1 MRREGSAAELDE
13 DDEIDIDSVKYALQA
28 EQNEVQKRTFTNWV
42 NAQLSKHKSPSVVQD
57 LYQDLR
63 DGLQLLDLL
72 EVLSGQQLER
82 ERKNTHLIHWR
93 ANVQSALKFLMANSI
108 KLVNINVPDIVEGKS
123 NIILGLV
130 WSIISHFQVEKL
142 AMGLELDSAEG
153 VPSAPVTASPTGTPP
168 VKRGRFHSKW
178 KWSAKKALLQW
189 VQEKTRDQPVTI
201 QDLSGSWRDGLAF
214 AAVINALCPGLL
226 SIAKLRHQSDSEKLE
241 TVFRTAENQLG
252 IPRLLDAQ
260 DFALQKPDE
269 KSIITYLS
277 QFLEYS
283 KALPVDELDTKEPLS
298 AQDTENSTL
307 QTDVRRDFEESR
319 KQVEACIQGAVQFLQ
334 DEGTPQELIAKH
346 QETIRAFDSG
356 TLCRFLAATDVLQAT
371 ASPQKRQAV
380 SELREELR
388 RKWAMVQP
396 AVAAHLQRL
405 DSAVGH
411 MATGRAHRQSETGTE
426 AEPGNPSVCRRS
438 DPAQQT
444 PAGEG
449 AGSMEGEPRLVTG
462 QQAESASAY
471 RVSVTGCE
479 RSPGRLEEAT
489 GAGTPMTGEVRR
501 EGELLQARPREELGQ
516 LAGMEWCGDPARTVT
531 GAGKEDQKPAELR
544 ATKCSGGSEAV
555 LPPGMAWGDLA
566 EGVPGAGLESRH
578 PTRVVEGSPAA
589 SKAPVVEGD
598 CSAPPCYLSCS
609 LNEDGQNMLQEASEL
624 EGGKEAD
631 NLRQRLGV
639 LRRWELDTAGVA
651 PCSVQPAGIQG
662 GVVTVDAGQTGAL
675 VGPGTVGPVEKGPP
689 ANLESLAGP
698 LSVNKG
704 GYQSWSESPEPW
716 GAGDSGTGGGNWPLG
731 LGKEEGSVPPTAGGF
746 RVQGQGLPGGN
757 PGPCPT
763 QAAGSGLPSSGSL
776 AWGYH
781 SHEQSTQRAKGPQ
794 PTTVPEDKHE
804 QDCGTVTWSARVEGV
819 SPRAEA
825 QSGCSPPGK
834 GPVVWD
840 RKVRVPSGELPA
852 APRDITAPRDDGV
865 RAKGLGAVPCG
876 VSSQLSAGGLP
887 EVGSS
892 ELDFDVGQPPQENGR
907 ESLPG
912 ERQPVLNYSHPL
924 GGPSDCRR
932 AAYAPAGEG
941 CGRSPEMM
949 EEESFGIPVLSLT
962 DRRGI
967 ELQGLEEQE
976 GEGRS
981 SRDVVTRYE
990 TAEDLEQMLKRLGTW
1005 GGLDPHC
1012 QPTLL
1017 DLREKLQ
1024 EVQAA
1029 QSEVTSCLSESDA
1042 ELMEERGMDPYM
1054 LPSATRSGR
1063 EDLVQL
1069 QQALQRRERS
1079 LSSVLGTLEGVEEEI
1094 LPLQDSLLQ
1103 FQNQPVVLSGHNLKL
1118 EPHLELLKQL
1128 QTAVETLMEG
1138 CEAVCGERPDSLEPV
1153 DYRAVRSIAQAYAQ
1167 RCQEMGAQTQAA
1179 AAALRDLDRFLRS
1192 LWATEPRDG
1201 AGRGQQAET
1210 PGLRLEEEAER
1221 LRVRARQLD
1230 ETLEAAGLR
1239 LGDRSPG
1246 GRVRCQDLVAV
1257 LDRERDA
1264 TGREEHL
1271 PQEKVRVGQERLT
1284 QHLQEIEQC
1293 AQATLLPEATVPAI
1307 QGRLDA
1313 LKELEC
1319 ELQQAEQEL
1328 AQLREMAQQ
1337 LVTSN
1342 PSLAGETQQMVQ
1354 TATEAW
1360 TVTAGNLQDWQD
1372 QCSIL
1377 VDFLREFQ
1385 THKKDLLSTIE
1396 KGKNL
1401 TARHSSYMTKEK
1413 LQQLV
1418 RDVDEARQ
1426 DLSDKQEILDKLK
1439 NVCWRLQSNLR
1450 RITESESLPFQR
1462 EAENLV
1468 DQWLDVT
1475 ERLENYGCSLQQA
1488 LSLWDNLTEC
1498 GRRMGERVLRRE
1510 DPLGESV
1517 SHRGPVP
1524 LDGGSADQARA
1535 REQEVHSFRE
1545 KVLRIQKLLEW
1556 EEVPLELQVLESAL
1570 CKELEQMSGGQRDPG
1585 GHPTQTEARVETT
1598 PASIP
1603 TNALE
1608 KQVGQFSLDDREGGE
1623 QCSAEAWVEQE
1634 EAMWSDDDV
1643 TPTAEELP
1651 QILPMEEGSS
1661 GDCELPQR
1669 GEQGAGPADDP
1680 VPMAGARAQPL
1691 QDEGCWNE
1699 IPDTGDLV
1707 DRLRAEQGST
1717 ESSAQRI
1724 GESHTCMA
1732 EEAREG
1738 KGVPWETI
1746 GVSDWLQHSTFLPDA
1761 GGSESDGEPE
1771 DGEEGVQ
1778 GALSPQREV
1787 AAESRVEWYI
1797 PISTEIP
1804 APLQQTARAS
1814 DNMDEEVGVQGG
1826 RAEELRTRIVECT
1839 GRLQELE
1846 ETLWQQSRTVGE
1858 AKAQLKFI
1866 WSEVDA
1872 WHSVLSQLD
1881 GDVQEL
1887 AEEDPAPAQ
1896 QLMDSLLDSFQLYQ
1910 QVSQLAEQRSA
1921 LVNKIPECLQEF
1933 QQVMDSA
1940 TSWIQSTEDLLS
1952 QNIDC
1957 TSAKSLNKQ
1966 LFTVQKLA
1974 ENNRQKETS
1983 LRDLNS
1989 RLRELSMT
1997 IHTDDMMA
2005 AVKKLQDSGVSL
2017 QQGLAQ
2023 RASEIQTVTTEIEAL
2038 ESEVKNLE
2046 SNVSAVKDILQS
2058 TDLCHL
2064 PIQEHL
2070 TNRQVILA
2078 SLEEVRRMAGPLAEY
2093 RNTLVLPEGYSGNIQ
2108 AFTRVARVSA
2118 EINPLQELTMRQSSL
2133 LESLLEKLQDCD
2145 AEVERLQ
2152 KDGGSESQGEMLAE
2166 LGERRQSLVIST
2178 QEALLKV
2185 TQNLTEGQGPPSPK
2199 AEPSRGPEANNVPGK
2214 LSSLLEEDEGES
2226 EETMEG
2232 TQSSA
2237 PPPDVDR
2244 GALQGLDECQQQ
2256 VLELE
2261 RRLESTRELP
2271 GSGAWTL
2278 TMQGSV
2284 EEHLQ
2289 KIQNTLVEIE
2299 EKVEQLTE
2307 KSLEQGAGSQLASLS
2322 ERLASLRGSLL
2333 AMQARLAQGQISS
2346 QEWEA
2351 ELTGEACPTEAIT
2364 QQNKTTGQS
2373 PLGEEPSS
2381 PIHIVRDNG
2390 DPVSLGIA
2398 TSVDLDKVSPPL
2410 AVMWQHLQCQ
2420 NQDMAKL
2427 LKDSLQQ
2434 SQGSQAEFMAEGL
2447 HRVPGLAQPAV
2458 ALLSSLMAELEQQ
2471 RQEAEELAAQTEGAV
2486 QQDARLTLKTAVQ
2499 RIAHR
2504 VSDWLDGA
2512 QAELYAGSLVPL
2524 EEAEQQLQHHQV
2536 LLESLETAHQEMA
2549 EEVEALG
2556 QSDLFSCPEARGSL
2570 TDLHNR
2576 LGLFIRSCCQ
2586 LTHSLRADVDQASE
2600 CQTKLKQL
2608 QAALSERRAIVQH
2621 QLLEST
2627 GCSLDEQLQWVEG
2640 LAAELLRLEGSL
2652 LELTGTMGR
2661 WSAGPRWEQEVNVLE
2676 EALEDSWTWVGE
2688 QRKEIQHCLLLGRQ
2702 HEGLLRGL
2710 VSLLESGQVTAALEE
2725 PLPFRSISELQ
2736 THLQRYKLFFQRLEG
2751 HVSVAEQFSKAV
2763 PERVVAL
2770 HRERWSEL
2778 MNRHVEMQSK
2788 ALRWGVHME
2797 TTLQVWTELE
2807 AEREAL
2813 TKEVETLNSRLP
2825 SVGLVE
2831 ETKEH
2836 VAEVIGTLQHIRGS
2850 LMDSWPRMEEVLRSG
2865 RALLEVVES
2874 PELEAHFRAL
2884 EDAWLSLRNRLHQE
2898 LHRLETLLEQ
2908 WNWFQRE
2915 SGGLGE
2921 WLDQAG
2927 NQVIYWKQ
2935 ELLSVPSDAE
2945 SRRNQ
2950 LKLFL
2955 GFRKEVEERTPS
2967 GAVVASSGRRLL
2979 GLQRTPSAALQE
2991 QLDQLERRWA
3001 QLAGEL
3007 PPIQEWLLQ
3016 LQVEGMP
3023 SRLLLAELLEWVG
3036 GVDTRLRAAAEVP
3049 ALGSSAAVSQELR
3062 DCQRQK
3068 LEVSCWQPAVDSV
3081 NHSLLQ
3087 VRDGDVEGSR
3097 YSKMELAEQL
3107 GTLNLHWEALC
3118 HNLNSRVQK
3127 LDLALETWT
3136 DLERKVQLLA
3146 SWLGTQA
3153 KHLENIREASSYTS
3167 ILDSLTDCQKL
3178 CEQLKVKEKEFE
3190 QLRETVV
3197 QETRQAPPETQGES
3211 AATLDRLQAEFRSL
3225 AVEVSQVESVLASR
3239 SQLWTAYQDAYKQ
3252 VNVNIIWVRY
3262 TLEHWTSLCPSLETA
3277 RIVVNKLQSLQDMM
3291 DGGEGSW
3298 RKFLEVS
3305 QRLQEECCPMMK
3317 AQLENR
3323 AQDTERRW
3331 AGINQDVSEQLRLA
3345 GTLLLLWQQFSSA
3358 HGRVLEKVRAT
3369 EKQCGWLLAAISA
3382 KESTLERLQVRLR
3395 STQDSANNLKTLEQ
3409 GILPLREAADELA
3422 GHLDPSSPAAVQ
3434 SDAQHVSGRVS
3445 RLLELLSVKAQEI
3458 QGLLEQRQEFQR
3470 GTEHLERL
3478 LDRWEEAV
3486 GTDGVGPQVV
3496 GQAWAEM
3503 VKASVILGS
3512 VRHLGIVLEGDRC
3525 RVRDLER
3532 RWKRAWDTAW
3542 TVCSRL
3548 QGAGEPDHEYW
3559 SHLWRELEEKL
3570 VVGLPGRLEWLE
3582 AHQLKPEHDAT
3593 AWGEGEAGP
3602 PGNLEHLESH
3612 EGLQMEVGPVGQMA
3626 EGIDSEKSQPSPA
3639 EGPHSG
3645 PSECQWS
3652 ELRVRT
3658 DCWLRYHESRAG
3670 LQRLLAGVR
3679 PRLRAMDRLGH
3690 YTLPEAWALQDELQH
3705 EERILNRHKGC
3716 YLQTVELGRQLPS
3729 AANTQTQS
3737 VLREQL
3743 GQLKEGWEWAS
3754 TRVKEN
3760 AARLAKIQEECTG
3773 CDREVAVLGPAFQEI
3788 WRDLKRALPRSIE
3801 DLQREQSRLQELE
3814 QTLEP
3819 WNSRLVELSSK
3830 KTFLGAHLVLS
3841 SAIGFQEQVTQ
3852 LENQWEQLRLEGF
3865 ARGQGIIR
3873 GLEQWDLFKT
3883 RSEELGAWLKTMVD
3897 KVTQSTGTGI
3907 EETIEKLQKDCAAE
3921 IARWQ
3926 TSRQMVQRLG
3936 EGLKEACDPARAS
3949 EVDSKLQSIAARW
3962 GHFNQLIDS
3971 RVKTLM
3977 ERQISVQNLDGEMS
3991 CLRSWLAHIEAELS
4005 KPLVYTVCDDQEI
4018 ERKLAEQQELQR
4030 DIDHHAA
4037 GVESVLRRSNGILL
4051 CAEAEADAET
4061 ECDSLRQS
4069 SSSLDRRWRNIC
4081 ALSLQ
4086 RRMRIEE
4093 TWRMW
4098 QKILDDYSH
4107 FEEWLRG
4114 AEETAAHPNTSLIP
4128 YSLAKDEL
4136 KKYETFQ
4143 RQAHERLTQLEL
4155 INKQFRR
4162 LCRENRADTSRR
4174 LRQIVAQGNRRWDAL
4189 QRRITA
4195 ILRRLKHFIGQR
4207 EEFESS
4213 RKAIEVW
4220 LTEMDLQLTNVEHF
4234 SQSDIVDKVRQLN
4247 AFQQEITL
4255 NTNKID
4261 QLIVSGEQLIQ
4272 KMEPLD
4278 AVDIEEELEELHAYC
4293 QEVCEDVDPCLRE
4306 AEGFEGAG
4314 DRLEPGE
4321 VSLSVPD
4328 PPDSVPQHRSGRET
4342 PVSVDSIPLE
4352 WDHTVDVGGSSSQD
4366 EDEFLSPLASG
4377 DLAQE
4382 STVWHPNTSGDRVRT
4397 SGQRAET
4404 GPPCDSTHRQDYAK
4418 LLSEGIGSTEDVQ
4431 RVPDD
4436 LKNNFPQDAGSVEMD
4451 VSDQPMAGVVRW
4463 NLLHAQALS
4472 KELLVKQNLQQWQQF
4487 NSDLDHVSA
4496 WLSHVAPVLEGV
4508 RTPEAPST
4516 LAAIQEKMRSLGDI
4530 QKDLGKYK
4538 ALVVS
4543 ANLSSRELV
4552 QSGSDEARGLQDR
4565 LHSVNGHWNRLTQE
4579 LHNCWDSLR
4588 GDLLQSQDVW
4598 YTTRS
4603 VQTWLANCAERRERL
4618 QPTAPTLGMQT
4629 LAQQRRHLLALQE
4642 EMLGRQPQILG
4653 LEELGRRLLD
4663 NPQGPRQR
4671 EAREKICAIASKARL
4686 LLQGVAGD
4694 LQEVDE
4700 RLDASSIM
4708 SVEELDVTGVPQT
4721 STPLRHLS
4729 GLREAPSVSTP
4740 RSAPVTAE
4748 QTSPRG
4754 RPFLGRVLR
4763 AALPLQLLLL
4773 LLLLLASL
4781 LPLQQPEYSCSVANN
4796 FARSLYPMLRYTH
4809 GPPPT

>member
-1 MRREGSAAELDE
+1 MRHAGSAAELE
-13 DDEIDIDSVKYALQA
+13 EEDEIDIDGVKSALQA
-28 EQNEVQKRTFTNWV
+28 EQSQVQKRTFTNWV
-42 NAQLSKHKSPSVVQD
+42 NAQLAKHKSPSVVQD

-63 DGLQLLDLL
+63 DGHHLLDLL

-82 ERKNTHLIHWR
+82 EKKSTHPIHWR
-93 ANVQSALKFLMANSI
+93 ANVQSALKFLKANSI

-142 AMGLELDSAEG
+142 AMGLQLDSAEG
-153 VPSAPVTASPTGTPP
+153 VPSPPVTASPTGTPP

-178 KWSAKKALLQW
+178 KWSAKQALLQW

-201 QDLSGSWRDGLAF
+201 QDLSGSWSDGLAF
-214 AAVINALCPGLL
+214 AAVINALRPGLL
-226 SIAKLRHQSDSEKLE
+226 NTAKLQQQSNTEKLE

-252 IPRLLDAQ
+252 IPRLLDAR

-283 KALPVDELDTKEPLS
+283 RGFPADELDMKEPLS
-298 AQDTENSTL
+298 AQDTENSML
-307 QTDVRRDFEESR
+307 QTDVRQEFEESR

-334 DEGTPQELIAKH
+334 DEGTPEELIAKH

-356 TLCRFLAATDVLQAT
+356 TLCRFLAATDVLQTT

-388 RKWAMVQP
+388 RQWAVVQP

-405 DSAVGH
+405 DSAVRH
-411 MATGRAHRQSETGTE
+411 TVTGRARRQSEMGTE
-426 AEPGNPSVCRRS
+426 AEPEPVPGTPSVCRGAG
-438 DPAQQT
+438 PAQQT
-444 PAGEG
+444 AAGEG
-449 AGSMEGEPRLVTG
+449 AALMEGEPRMVTG
-462 QQAESASAY
+462 QQADCGSAY
-471 RVSVTGCE
+471 RVSLTGCE
-479 RSPGRLEEAT
+479 HGPGKLEEAT
-489 GAGTPMTGEVRR
+489 GAGTPVTGEPGAAVWR
-501 EGELLQARPREELGQ
+501 EGELLQTGSQEELGR
-516 LAGMEWCGDPARTVT
+516 LAGMEWSGDPARMVT
-531 GAGKEDQKPAELR
+531 CAGKEEQKPTELR
-544 ATKCSGGSEAV
+544 AAKCSRDSEAV
-555 LPPGMAWGDLA
+555 RPPGVAGGDPDEDVL
-566 EGVPGAGLESRH
+566 GAGLESRG
-578 PTRVVEGSPAA
+578 PTRVVEGSPTA
-589 SKAPVVEGD
+589 SRAPVVEGD
-598 CSAPPCYLSCS
+598 SSAPPCYLSCS
-609 LNEDGQNMLQEASEL
+609 LSEDGQNILQESSEL
-624 EGGKEAD
+624 EGVKEAD
-631 NLRQRLGV
+631 NLHQRLGV
-639 LRRWELDTAGVA
+639 LGRWEPDASGVA
-651 PCSVQPAGIQG
+651 PCFGQPAGIRG
-662 GVVTVDAGQTGAL
+662 GVVTVDAGQTGAP
-675 VGPGTVGPVEKGPP
+675 VGTGTVGPVQKGPP
-689 ANLESLAGP
+689 ANLESLAGHLP
-698 LSVNKG
+698 VTKG
-704 GYQSWSESPEPW
+704 GHQSWSESPETW
-716 GAGDSGTGGGNWPLG
+716 VAGDLGTGGGNWPLG
-731 LGKEEGSVPPTAGGF
+731 LGKEEGSVPPTSGGF
-746 RVQGQGLPGGN
+746 SLQGQGLPGGN
-757 PGPCPT
+757 PGPCRAYEEP
-763 QAAGSGLPSSGSL
+763 QAAGSGLPASGSQ

-781 SHEQSTQRAKGPQ
+781 SHEQSTRRAKEPQ

-804 QDCGTVTWSARVEGV
+804 QDRGTVTWSPRAEGV
-819 SPRAEA
+819 SPCAEE
-825 QSGCSPPGK
+825 QSGCSPPGNN
-834 GPVVWD
+834 PVVWD
-840 RKVRVPSGELPA
+840 GQVRVPTGELPA
-852 APRDITAPRDDGV
+852 APQDITAPSDDGV
-865 RAKGLGAVPCG
+865 RGEGLGSVPCG
-876 VSSQLSAGGLP
+876 ASNQLSASGLLQ
-887 EVGSS
+887 VGSS
-892 ELDFDVGQPPQENGR
+892 VSDLDVGQPAQENRR

-912 ERQPVLNYSHPL
+912 ESQPIPNYSQAL
-924 GGPSDCRR
+924 GESSDCRR
-932 AAYAPAGEG
+932 VVYAPAGED

-962 DRRGI
+962 DRRGT

-976 GEGRS
+976 REGRG

-990 TAEDLEQMLKRLGTW
+990 TAENLEQMLKRLGTW
-1005 GGLDPHC
+1005 GALDAHC

-1029 QSEVTSCLSESDA
+1029 QSEVTSCLSGSDA
-1042 ELMEERGMDPYM
+1042 ELMEEHGMDPYI

-1069 QQALQRRERS
+1069 LRALQRRERS
-1079 LSSVLGTLEGVEEEI
+1079 LSSVLGTLEGLEEEI
-1094 LPLQDSLLQ
+1094 LPLHDSLLR
-1103 FQNQPVVLSGHNLKL
+1103 FQSQPVVLSGRSLKL

-1128 QTAVETLMEG
+1128 QTAAGTLIEG
-1138 CEAVCGERPDSLEPV
+1138 SEVVCGERPDSLEPV
-1153 DYRAVRSIAQAYAQ
+1153 DHRAVCSIAHAYAQ
-1167 RCQEMGAQTQAA
+1167 RCQEMGAQMQAA
-1179 AAALRDLDRFLRS
+1179 ASALQGLDHFLRS
-1192 LWATEPRDG
+1192 LWAAEPWDG
-1201 AGRGQQAET
+1201 AGQGQQAAAET
-1210 PGLRLEEEAER
+1210 PSPRSEEEAKR
-1221 LRVRARQLD
+1221 LWVRARQLD
-1230 ETLEAAGLR
+1230 ETLEAAGLC
-1239 LGDRSPG
+1239 LSDGSLG

-1264 TGREEHL
+1264 TGREEHP
-1271 PQEKVRVGQERLT
+1271 PQEKMRTGQERLI

-1293 AQATLLPEATVPAI
+1293 AQAMLLPEATVPAV

-1319 ELQQAEQEL
+1319 ELQRTEQEL
-1328 AQLREMAQQ
+1328 ALLREMAQQ

-1342 PSLAGETQQMVQ
+1342 PTLAGEAQQIVQ
-1354 TATEAW
+1354 TAKEAW
-1360 TVTAGNLQDWQD
+1360 TVTAGNLQDWQE
-1372 QCSIL
+1372 QCSLL

-1385 THKKDLLSTIE
+1385 NHKKDLLSTIE

-1401 TARHSSYMTKEK
+1401 TPRHSSYMTKEK
-1413 LQQLV
+1413 LQQLM
-1418 RDVDEARQ
+1418 RDVDDTRQ
-1426 DLSDKQEILDKLK
+1426 DLSDKQELLDKLR
-1439 NVCWRLQSNLR
+1439 NICWRLQSNLR
-1450 RITESESLPFQR
+1450 RITESESLPFQG

-1475 ERLENYGCSLQQA
+1475 ERLEKYGCSLQQA
-1488 LSLWDNLTEC
+1488 LSLWDSLTKC
-1498 GRRMGERVLRRE
+1498 GKRTGERVLWRE

-1517 SHRGPVP
+1517 SQRGPVP

-1535 REQEVHSFRE
+1535 REQQVRTFHE
-1545 KVLRIQKLLEW
+1545 KALRIQKLLEW

-1570 CKELEQMSGGQRDPG
+1570 WKELDQMSGGQRDPG
-1585 GHPTQTEARVETT
+1585 GDLSQTEERFETT

-1603 TNALE
+1603 TMAME
-1608 KQVGQFSLDDREGGE
+1608 KQVRQFGLDLGGGGQ
-1623 QCSAEAWVEQE
+1623 QCSAEAQDEQE

-1651 QILPMEEGSS
+1651 QILPMEQGSS
-1661 GDCELPQR
+1661 SDCPLPQQC
-1669 GEQGAGPADDP
+1669 EQGERPADDP

-1691 QDEGCWNE
+1691 QDEGYWNE
-1699 IPDTGDLV
+1699 IPDTGYLV
-1707 DRLRAEQGST
+1707 DRLRAEQGTT
-1717 ESSAQRI
+1717 ESSARRI
-1724 GESHTCMA
+1724 GESHTCTA
-1732 EEAREG
+1732 EESREG
-1738 KGVPWETI
+1738 KRAPWETT

-1761 GGSESDGEPE
+1761 GGSESSGEPE
-1771 DGEEGVQ
+1771 AG
-1778 GALSPQREV
+1778 
-1787 AAESRVEWYI
+1787 
-1797 PISTEIP
+1797 
-1804 APLQQTARAS
+1804 
-1814 DNMDEEVGVQGG
+1814 EEVGVQGG
-1826 RAEELRTRIVECT
+1826 RAEELRIRIVDCT
-1839 GRLQELE
+1839 DRLRELE
-1846 ETLWQQSRTVGE
+1846 ERLWQQNRTVGE
-1858 AKAQLKFI
+1858 AKAQQKLI
-1866 WSEVDA
+1866 WSKIDA

-1887 AEEDPAPAQ
+1887 AEEDPGPAQ

-1921 LVNKIPECLQEF
+1921 LVNK
-1933 QQVMDSA
+1933 
-1940 TSWIQSTEDLLS
+1940 
-1952 QNIDC
+1952 
-1957 TSAKSLNKQ
+1957 
-1966 LFTVQKLA
+1966 KLA
-1974 ENNRQKETS
+1974 ESNRQKEKS
-1983 LRDLNS
+1983 LQDLNS
-1989 RLRELSMT
+1989 RLRELSVT

-2005 AVKKLQDSGVSL
+2005 AVNRLQDSGISL

-2023 RASEIQTVTTEIEAL
+2023 RASEIQAVTTEIEAL

-2046 SNVSAVKDILQS
+2046 SNVSAVKAILHS
-2058 TDLCHL
+2058 TDLGHL

-2078 SLEEVRRMAGPLAEY
+2078 SLEEVRGTAGMLAEY
-2093 RNTLVLPEGYSGNIQ
+2093 KNTLVLPEGHSGNVE
-2108 AFTRVARVSA
+2108 AFTRVACISA
-2118 EINPLQELTMRQSSL
+2118 EINPLQELTRQQSSL
-2133 LESLLEKLQDCD
+2133 LESLLEKLQGCD
-2145 AEVERLQ
+2145 AEAERLQ
-2152 KDGGSESQGEMLAE
+2152 KDEVSESQGETLSD
-2166 LGERRQSLVIST
+2166 LSERRQSLVIST
-2178 QEALLKV
+2178 QEALIVV
-2185 TQNLTEGQGPPSPK
+2185 TQSFTEEQKSPSPQ
-2199 AEPSRGPEANNVPGK
+2199 AEPPREPEYPQANNVPGK
-2214 LSSLLEEDEGES
+2214 LSSLLEEDEDEGES

-2244 GALQGLDECQQQ
+2244 GGLQGLDECQQR

-2261 RRLESTRELP
+2261 RWLESTRELP
-2271 GSGAWTL
+2271 GSGPWTL

-2284 EEHLQ
+2284 EEQLQ
-2289 KIQNTLVEIE
+2289 KLQDTLAEIE

-2307 KSLEQGAGSQLASLS
+2307 ANLEQGVGSQLASLS
-2322 ERLASLRGSLL
+2322 ERLASLRGNLL
-2333 AMQARLAQGQISS
+2333 ATQAQLAQEQIPS
-2346 QEWEA
+2346 QEWET
-2351 ELTGEACPTEAIT
+2351 ELTELTCPTEVIT

-2381 PIHIVRDNG
+2381 PIHITRDHG
-2390 DPVSLGIA
+2390 DPESLGIA
-2398 TSVDLDKVSPPL
+2398 TPVGPDEASPSL
-2410 AVMWQHLQCQ
+2410 AVMWQHLRRQ
-2420 NQDMAKL
+2420 NQDLAKL
-2427 LKDSLQQ
+2427 LEDFLQQ
-2434 SQGSQAEFMAEGL
+2434 SQGSQGTV
-2447 HRVPGLAQPAV
+2447 H
-2458 ALLSSLMAELEQQ
+2458 
-2471 RQEAEELAAQTEGAV
+2471 
-2486 QQDARLTLKTAVQ
+2486 QDARLKLEMAVQ

-2504 VSDWLDGA
+2504 ISDWLDGA
-2512 QAELYAGSLVPL
+2512 QAELNSGSLVPL
-2524 EEAEQQLQHHQV
+2524 AEAEQQLQHHQV
-2536 LLESLETAHQEMA
+2536 LLETACQDMA
-2549 EEVEALG
+2549 EEVKALG
-2556 QSDLFSCPEARGSL
+2556 QSDAFNCTEARGSL
-2570 TDLHNR
+2570 LDLHNR
-2576 LGLFIRSCCQ
+2576 LGLFIRSGCL
-2586 LTHSLRADVDQASE
+2586 LTHSLRANVDHASE
-2600 CQTKLKQL
+2600 CQVKLKQL
-2608 QAALSERRAIVQH
+2608 QAALSERRMTVQH
-2621 QLLEST
+2621 QLLESP
-2627 GCSLDEQLQWVEG
+2627 GCSLDEQLQVVEG

-2652 LELTGTMGR
+2652 LELRGTMDR
-2661 WSAGPRWEQEVNVLE
+2661 WNAGPCWEQEVNVLE

-2688 QRKEIQHCLLLGRQ
+2688 QRREIQHCLLLGRQ
-2702 HEGLLRGL
+2702 HQGLLQGL
-2710 VSLLESGQVTAALEE
+2710 ASLLESEQVTASPDE
-2725 PLPFRSISELQ
+2725 PLLFRSISELQ

-2751 HVSVAEQFSKAV
+2751 HVSAAEQFSMAV
-2763 PERVVAL
+2763 PERVIAR
-2770 HRERWSEL
+2770 HKERWMEL
-2778 MNRHVEMQSK
+2778 VNRHVEIQSQ

-2797 TTLQVWTELE
+2797 TALQVWAELE
-2807 AEREAL
+2807 AEQEAL
-2813 TKEVETLNSRLP
+2813 TEEVETLSSRLP

-2836 VAEVIGTLQHIRGS
+2836 VAEVIGTLQHIRES
-2850 LMDSWPRMEEVLRSG
+2850 LADSWPRMEEALRSG
-2865 RALLEVVES
+2865 RTLLEVVDN
-2874 PELEAHFRAL
+2874 PELEAHLRAL

-2898 LHRLETLLEQ
+2898 LLRMETLLEQ

-2915 SGGLGE
+2915 SGGFEE

-2927 NQVIYWKQ
+2927 NQVMYWKQ
-2935 ELLSVPSDAE
+2935 ESLSVPLNVE

-2955 GFRKEVEERTPS
+2955 DFRKEVEERNPS
-2967 GAVVASSGRRLL
+2967 GAAVTGSGRRLL
-2979 GLQRTPSAALQE
+2979 ALQHTPSAAVQE
-2991 QLDQLERRWA
+2991 QLEQLERRWA

-3007 PPIQEWLLQ
+3007 PPIQERLLQ
-3016 LQVEGMP
+3016 LQVEGTP
-3023 SRLLLAELLEWVG
+3023 SKLLLAELVEWVS

-3087 VRDGDVEGSR
+3087 VRDEDVEGSR

-3107 GTLNLHWEALC
+3107 GSLNLYWETLC
-3118 HNLNSRVQK
+3118 HNLNTRVQK

-3136 DLERKVQLLA
+3136 DHEHSVQVLV

-3153 KHLENIREASSYTS
+3153 KRLEHIREASSYTS
-3167 ILDSLTDCQKL
+3167 LLGSLTDCQKL
-3178 CEQLKVKEKEFE
+3178 CEQLKVKEMEFQ
-3190 QLRETVV
+3190 QLRETLDR
-3197 QETRQAPPETQGES
+3197 ETRQVSLETQVES
-3211 AATLDRLQAEFRSL
+3211 VATLDQLQAEFQSL
-3225 AVEVSQVESVLASR
+3225 AVEVNQVESVLASR
-3239 SQLWTAYQDAYKQ
+3239 RQLWTAYEDTYKQ
-3252 VNVNIIWVRY
+3252 VNVNIISVRY
-3262 TLEHWTSLCPSLETA
+3262 TLEHWTSLRPSLETA
-3277 RIVVNKLQSLQDMM
+3277 RIVVNKLQALQDMM

-3305 QRLQEECCPMMK
+3305 QRLQEECCPKMK
-3317 AQLENR
+3317 VQLENR
-3323 AQDTERRW
+3323 VRDTERRW
-3331 AGINQDVSEQLRLA
+3331 TGINQDVSERLRLA
-3345 GTLLLLWQQFSSA
+3345 GACLVLWQQFSSA
-3358 HGRVLEKVRAT
+3358 HSRALEKVQAL
-3369 EKQCGWLLAAISA
+3369 EKQCGWLLAATSA
-3382 KESTLERLQVRLR
+3382 EESTPERLQGRLR
-3395 STQDSANNLKTLEQ
+3395 STQDSVNDLKTLQQ

-3422 GHLDPSSPAAVQ
+3422 GHLDPSSSAAVQ

-3445 RLLELLSVKAQEI
+3445 RLLELLSVKTQEV

-3470 GTEHLERL
+3470 SAEHLERL
-3478 LDRWEEAV
+3478 MDRWEEAL
-3486 GTDGVGPQVV
+3486 GSSGVGSQAV

-3503 VKASVILGS
+3503 VKASMILGT
-3512 VRHLGIVLEGDRC
+3512 VRHLGTVLEGEHC

-3532 RWKRAWDTAW
+3532 RWKLAWDTAW
-3542 TVCSRL
+3542 TLCSWS

-3559 SHLWRELEEKL
+3559 RHLWRELEEKL
-3570 VVGLPGRLEWLE
+3570 VVGLPGKLEWLE
-3582 AHQLKPEHDAT
+3582 AHQLRPEHDA
-3593 AWGEGEAGP
+3593 AAGGEGEAGL

-3612 EGLQMEVGPVGQMA
+3612 EGLQTEVGLVRQMA
-3626 EGIDSEKSQPSPA
+3626 EGTDSEKSQPSPA

-3645 PSECQWS
+3645 PSKCQWS
-3652 ELRVRT
+3652 EIRVRT
-3658 DCWLRYHESRAG
+3658 DWWCRYRASRAG
-3670 LQRLLAGVR
+3670 LQRLLAGVG
-3679 PRLRAMDRLGH
+3679 PCLRAMDRLGH
-3690 YTLPEAWALQDELQH
+3690 YTLAETWALQDELQH

-3716 YLQTVELGRQLPS
+3716 YLQTVELGRWLLS
-3729 AANTQTQS
+3729 EANTQTQS

-3743 GQLKEGWEWAS
+3743 DQLQEGWKWAS
-3754 TRVKEN
+3754 AQVKDN
-3760 AARLAKIQEECTG
+3760 AAQLANVQEMCTR
-3773 CDREVAVLGPAFQEI
+3773 CDREIAVLGPAFQEI
-3788 WRDLKRALPRSIE
+3788 RRDLKRALPRSIE

-3814 QTLEP
+3814 QTQGA
-3819 WNSRLVELSSK
+3819 WSSRLAELSSQ
-3830 KTFLGAHLVLS
+3830 KTLLGAQLVQS

-3852 LENQWEQLRLEGF
+3852 LENQWEQLRLAGF
-3865 ARGQGIIR
+3865 ARGQDINR
-3873 GLEQWDLFKT
+3873 GLEQWNLFKT
-3883 RSEELGAWLKTMVD
+3883 RSEELGAWLKTMVGQ
-3897 KVTQSTGTGI
+3897 VTQSTGTGI
-3907 EETIEKLQKDCAAE
+3907 EETIEKLQKDCVEE

-3926 TSRQMVQRLG
+3926 TSRQTVQRLG
-3936 EGLKEACDPARAS
+3936 EGLKEASDPARAS
-3949 EVDSKLQSIAARW
+3949 EVDSRLQGIAARW
-3962 GHFNQLIDS
+3962 EHLNQLIDS
-3971 RVKTLM
+3971 RVSTLM
-3977 ERQISVQNLDGEMS
+3977 ERRMSVQNLDGEMS

-4005 KPLVYTVCDDQEI
+4005 KPLVYTVCNDQEI

-4037 GVESVLRRSNGILL
+4037 GVESVLQRSNGILL
-4051 CAEAEADAET
+4051 CAEAEADADAET

-4162 LCRENRADTSRR
+4162 LCRENRADTSRY
-4174 LRQIVAQGNRRWDAL
+4174 LRHIVAQGNRRWDAL

-4195 ILRRLKHFIGQR
+4195 ILRRLKHFISQR
-4207 EEFESS
+4207 EEFECS

-4247 AFQQEITL
+4247 AFQHEITL

-4272 KMEPLD
+4272 KIEPLD
-4278 AVDIEEELEELHAYC
+4278 AVDIEEELEDLHAYC
-4293 QEVCEDVDPCLRE
+4293 QDVFGRVARFHQRLVAVQPVCEDVDPCLRE
-4306 AEGFEGAG
+4306 AEGVEGPG

-4321 VSLSVPD
+4321 VSLSVPA
-4328 PPDSVPQHRSGRET
+4328 PPDSAPQHRSGRET

-4377 DLAQE
+4377 DLAQA
-4382 STVWHPNTSGDRVRT
+4382 STVWHPGTSGDRVRT

-4404 GPPCDSTHRQDYAK
+4404 GPPCDSAHRQDYAK
-4418 LLSEGIGSTEDVQ
+4418 LLSEGSGSTEDVQ

-4436 LKNNFPQDAGSVEMD
+4436 LKNNFPQDAGSVETN

-4487 NSDLDHVSA
+4487 NSDLDHVST
-4496 WLSHVAPVLEGV
+4496 WLSHVAPALEAA
-4508 RTPEAPST
+4508 RTPETPST
-4516 LAAIQEKMRSLGDI
+4516 LTTIQEKMRSLGDI

-4543 ANLSSRELV
+4543 ANLSGRELV

-4565 LHSVNGHWNRLTQE
+4565 LHSVNGHWNRVSQE

-4603 VQTWLANCAERRERL
+4603 VQTWLANCEERREGLR
-4618 QPTAPTLGMQT
+4618 PTAPTLGMQT
-4629 LAQQRRHLLALQE
+4629 LAQRRRELLALQE
-4642 EMLGRQPQILG
+4642 EMLGHQPQILG

-4671 EAREKICAIASKARL
+4671 EAREEICAVANKARL

-4694 LQEVDE
+4694 LQTVDE
-4700 RLDASSIM
+4700 RLDASSFI
-4708 SVEELDVTGVPQT
+4708 SAEELDVTVVPQT
-4721 STPLRHLS
+4721 STPLRHMS
-4729 GLREAPSVSTP
+4729 GLKEAPPVSAQ
-4740 RSAPVTAE
+4740 RSAPVTVE
-4748 QTSPRG
+4748 QTSPRE

-4773 LLLLLASL
+4773 FLLLLASL

>member
-1 MRREGSAAELDE
+1 MRHEGSAAEE
-13 DDEIDIDSVKYALQA
+13 GKEDEIDIDIVKNALQA
-28 EQNEVQKRTFTNWV
+28 GQNEVQKRTFTNWV
-42 NAQLSKHKSPSVVQD
+42 NAQLAKHKSPSVVQD
-57 LYQDLR
+57 LYRDLR
-63 DGLQLLDLL
+63 DGQQLLDLL

-82 ERKNTHLIHWR
+82 EKRTTHLIHWR
-93 ANVQSALKFLMANSI
+93 ANVQSALKFLTANSI
-108 KLVNINVPDIVEGKS
+108 KLVNINVPDIVQGKS

-153 VPSAPVTASPTGTPP
+153 VPSALVTASPTGTPP

-178 KWSAKKALLQW
+178 KWSAKEALLQW

-214 AAVINALCPGLL
+214 AAVINALRPGLL
-226 SIAKLRHQSDSEKLE
+226 SIAKLQHQSNTEKLE

-260 DFALQKPDE
+260 DFGLQKPDE

-298 AQDTENSTL
+298 AQDTENSML

-334 DEGTPQELIAKH
+334 DEGTPEELIAKH
-346 QETIRAFDSG
+346 QETIRAFNSG
-356 TLCRFLAATDVLQAT
+356 TLCRFLAATDVLQTT

-396 AVAAHLQRL
+396 AVTAHLQRL

-411 MATGRAHRQSETGTE
+411 TATGRARRQSETGTE
-426 AEPGNPSVCRRS
+426 AEPGNPSVCRGS
-438 DPAQQT
+438 GPAQQS

-449 AGSMEGEPRLVTG
+449 AGPMEGEPCLVTG
-462 QQAESASAY
+462 QQAECASAY
-471 RVSVTGCE
+471 RVSLTGCE
-479 RSPGRLEEAT
+479 HGPGRLEEAT
-489 GAGTPMTGEVRR
+489 GAGTPLTGEVRR
-501 EGELLQARPREELGQ
+501 EGELLQARPQEELGR
-516 LAGMEWCGDPARTVT
+516 LAGMEWCGDPARRVT
-531 GAGKEDQKPAELR
+531 GAGEEDQKPADLR
-544 ATKCSGGSEAV
+544 AAKCSGDSEAV
-555 LPPGMAWGDLA
+555 LPPGVAWGDPD
-566 EGVPGAGLESRH
+566 EGALGAGLESRR

-589 SKAPVVEGD
+589 SRAPVVEGD
-598 CSAPPCYLSCS
+598 SSASPCYLSCS

-624 EGGKEAD
+624 EGGKQAD

-651 PCSVQPAGIQG
+651 PCSGQPAGIQG

-675 VGPGTVGPVEKGPP
+675 VGPVEKGPP

-698 LSVNKG
+698 LPVNKG
-704 GYQSWSESPEPW
+704 GHQSWSESPEPW
-716 GAGDSGTGGGNWPLG
+716 VAGDSGAGGGNWPLG

-781 SHEQSTQRAKGPQ
+781 SHEQSTQRAKEPQ
-794 PTTVPEDKHE
+794 PTTVLEDKHE
-804 QDCGTVTWSARVEGV
+804 QDRGTVTWSTRVEGV

-834 GPVVWD
+834 DPVVWD

-865 RAKGLGAVPCG
+865 GAKGLGAVPCG
-876 VSSQLSAGGLP
+876 VSSQLSAGGLL

-892 ELDFDVGQPPQENGR
+892 MSDFDVGRPRQENGR

-912 ERQPVLNYSHPL
+912 ERQPVLNYSQPL

-932 AAYAPAGEG
+932 AVCDPAGEH
-941 CGRSPEMM
+941 CGRSPETM

-976 GEGRS
+976 GEGQS
-981 SRDVVTRYE
+981 SRDIVTRYE
-990 TAEDLEQMLKRLGTW
+990 IAEDLEQMLKRLGTW

-1029 QSEVTSCLSESDA
+1029 QSQVTSCLSESDA

-1079 LSSVLGTLEGVEEEI
+1079 LSSVLSTLEGLKEEI
-1094 LPLQDSLLQ
+1094 LPLHDSLLR
-1103 FQNQPVVLSGHNLKL
+1103 FQNQPVVLSGRSLKL

-1128 QTAVETLMEG
+1128 QTAVETLTEG

-1153 DYRAVRSIAQAYAQ
+1153 DHRAVRSIAQAYAQ
-1167 RCQEMGAQTQAA
+1167 RCQEMGAQMQAA
-1179 AAALRDLDRFLRS
+1179 ASALRGLDRFLPS

-1210 PGLRLEEEAER
+1210 PGLRSEEEAER

-1239 LGDRSPG
+1239 LGDGSPG

-1271 PQEKVRVGQERLT
+1271 PQEKVRVGQERLV
-1284 QHLQEIEQC
+1284 QHLQEIEQR
-1293 AQATLLPEATVPAI
+1293 AQAMLLPEATVPAI

-1313 LKELEC
+1313 LNELEC
-1319 ELQQAEQEL
+1319 ELQQTEQEL

-1342 PSLAGETQQMVQ
+1342 PSLAGEAQQMVQ
-1354 TATEAW
+1354 TAKEAW

-1372 QCSIL
+1372 QCSLL

-1426 DLSDKQEILDKLK
+1426 DLSDKQEMLDKLK
-1439 NVCWRLQSNLR
+1439 NVCWHLQSNLR

-1488 LSLWDNLTEC
+1488 LSLWDNLTER
-1498 GRRMGERVLRRE
+1498 GRRMGERVQRRE
-1510 DPLGESV
+1510 DPPGESV
-1517 SHRGPVP
+1517 GHRGPVP

-1585 GHPTQTEARVETT
+1585 GDPTQTEERVETT
-1598 PASIP
+1598 PASTP
-1603 TNALE
+1603 TNALK
-1608 KQVGQFSLDDREGGE
+1608 KQVRQFSLDDGEGGE
-1623 QCSAEAWVEQE
+1623 QCSAEARVEQE

-1669 GEQGAGPADDP
+1669 CEQGEGPADDP

-1699 IPDTGDLV
+1699 IPDTGYLV

-1724 GESHTCMA
+1724 GESHTHTA
-1732 EEAREG
+1732 EESREG

-1771 DGEEGVQ
+1771 DGEE
-1778 GALSPQREV
+1778 
-1787 AAESRVEWYI
+1787 
-1797 PISTEIP
+1797 
-1804 APLQQTARAS
+1804 
-1814 DNMDEEVGVQGG
+1814 VGVEGG
-1826 RAEELRTRIVECT
+1826 RAEELRTKIVECT
-1839 GRLQELE
+1839 GRLRELE

-1921 LVNKIPECLQEF
+1921 LANKIPECLQEF

-1940 TSWIQSTEDLLS
+1940 SSWIQSTEDLLA

-1974 ENNRQKETS
+1974 ENNRQKEKS
-1983 LRDLNS
+1983 LQDLNS

-2005 AVKKLQDSGVSL
+2005 AVNKLQDSGVSL

-2078 SLEEVRRMAGPLAEY
+2078 SLEEVRRMAGLLAEY

-2145 AEVERLQ
+2145 AEAERLQ

-2185 TQNLTEGQGPPSPK
+2185 TQSLTEGQGTPSPQ
-2199 AEPSRGPEANNVPGK
+2199 AEPSRGPEANNAPGK

-2244 GALQGLDECQQQ
+2244 GALQGLDECQQR

-2307 KSLEQGAGSQLASLS
+2307 TSLEQGAGSQLASLS

-2333 AMQARLAQGQISS
+2333 AMQARLAQGQIPP
-2346 QEWEA
+2346 QEWET
-2351 ELTGEACPTEAIT
+2351 ELTGQACPTEAIA

-2398 TSVDLDKVSPPL
+2398 TPVDPDKVSPPL
-2410 AVMWQHLQCQ
+2410 AVMWQHLRCQ

-2434 SQGSQAEFMAEGL
+2434 SQGSQVEFMAEGL

-2458 ALLSSLMAELEQQ
+2458 ALLSSLMAELGQQ
-2471 RQEAEELAAQTEGAV
+2471 RQEAEELAAQTEGTV
-2486 QQDARLTLKTAVQ
+2486 QQDARLTLETAVQ
-2499 RIAHR
+2499 SIAHR

-2512 QAELYAGSLVPL
+2512 QVELYAGILVPL

-2586 LTHSLRADVDQASE
+2586 LTHLLRANVDQASE
-2600 CQTKLKQL
+2600 CQTELKQL
-2608 QAALSERRAIVQH
+2608 QAALSERRATVQH

-2652 LELTGTMGR
+2652 LELMGTMDR

-2676 EALEDSWTWVGE
+2676 EALEDGWTWVGE
-2688 QRKEIQHCLLLGRQ
+2688 QRREIQHCLLLGRQ
-2702 HEGLLRGL
+2702 HEGLLQGL
-2710 VSLLESGQVTAALEE
+2710 ASLLESGQVTAAPEE
-2725 PLPFRSISELQ
+2725 SLPFRSISELQ

-2751 HVSVAEQFSKAV
+2751 RVSVAEQFSTAV
-2763 PERVVAL
+2763 PERVAAM

-2778 MNRHVEMQSK
+2778 VNRHVEIQSQ

-2850 LMDSWPRMEEVLRSG
+2850 LTDSWPRMEEVLRSG

-2874 PELEAHFRAL
+2874 PELEVHLRAL
-2884 EDAWLSLRNRLHQE
+2884 EDAWLSLRDRLHQE

-2908 WNWFQRE
+2908 WDWFQRE

-2921 WLDQAG
+2921 WLDRAG

-2935 ELLSVPSDAE
+2935 ELLSVPSNVE

-2967 GAVVASSGRRLL
+2967 GVAVASGGRRLL
-2979 GLQRTPSAALQE
+2979 GLQRTPSAALRE

-3016 LQVEGMP
+3016 VEGTP
-3023 SRLLLAELLEWVG
+3023 SRLLLTELVEWVS

-3087 VRDGDVEGSR
+3087 VRDEDVEGSR

-3107 GTLNLHWEALC
+3107 GTLNFHWEALC

-3136 DLERKVQLLA
+3136 DLERNVLLLA

-3153 KHLENIREASSYTS
+3153 KRLENIREASSYPS

-3190 QLRETVV
+3190 QLRETVD

-3211 AATLDRLQAEFRSL
+3211 VATLDRLQAEFRSL

-3277 RIVVNKLQSLQDMM
+3277 RIVANKLQSLQDMM

-3305 QRLQEECCPMMK
+3305 QRLQEECCPTMK
-3317 AQLENR
+3317 VQLENR

-3331 AGINQDVSEQLRLA
+3331 AGINQDVSERLRLA
-3345 GTLLLLWQQFSSA
+3345 GARLLLWQQFSSA
-3358 HGRVLEKVRAT
+3358 HGRALEKVRAT

-3382 KESTLERLQVRLR
+3382 KESTLERLQTRLQ
-3395 STQDSANNLKTLEQ
+3395 STQDSANDLKTLQQ

-3422 GHLDPSSPAAVQ
+3422 RHLDSSSSAAVQ

-3470 GTEHLERL
+3470 DTEHLERL

-3486 GTDGVGPQVV
+3486 GSDGVGPQVV

-3503 VKASVILGS
+3503 VKASVILGT

-3525 RVRDLER
+3525 QVRDLER

-3542 TVCSRL
+3542 TLCSRL

-3559 SHLWRELEEKL
+3559 RHLWRELEEKL

-3582 AHQLKPEHDAT
+3582 AHQLKPEHDA
-3593 AWGEGEAGP
+3593 AARGEGEAGL

-3612 EGLQMEVGPVGQMA
+3612 EGLQMEVGPVGQMT

-3670 LQRLLAGVR
+3670 LQRLLAGLR
-3679 PRLRAMDRLGH
+3679 PCPRAMDRLGR
-3690 YTLPEAWALQDELQH
+3690 YTLPETWALQDELQR

-3716 YLQTVELGRQLPS
+3716 YLQMVELGRRLLS

-3743 GQLKEGWEWAS
+3743 DQLMKGWEWAS
-3754 TRVKEN
+3754 AEVKN
-3760 AARLAKIQEECTG
+3760 NAAARLAKIQEVCTK
-3773 CDREVAVLGPAFQEI
+3773 CDREIAVLGPAFQEI
-3788 WRDLKRALPRSIE
+3788 RRDLKRALPRSIE
-3801 DLQREQSRLQELE
+3801 DLQREQSRLQELK
-3814 QTLEP
+3814 QTLGA
-3819 WNSRLVELSSK
+3819 WGKCLDELSSQ
-3830 KTFLGAHLVLS
+3830 KTLLGKHLVLS

-3852 LENQWEQLRLEGF
+3852 LENQWEQLNLEDF
-3865 ARGQGIIR
+3865 ARGQVIIR
-3873 GLEQWDLFKT
+3873 GLEQWNLFKT

-3897 KVTQSTGTGI
+3897 KATQSTGTGI

-3926 TSRQMVQRLG
+3926 TSRRMVQRLG
-3936 EGLKEACDPARAS
+3936 EGLKEVCDPARAS
-3949 EVDSKLQSIAARW
+3949 EVDNKLQSIAARW
-3962 GHFNQLIDS
+3962 EHLNQLIDS

-3977 ERQISVQNLDGEMS
+3977 ERQILVQNLDGEMS

-4051 CAEAEADAET
+4051 CAEAEADAEA

-4107 FEEWLRG
+4107 FEDWLRG

-4255 NTNKID
+4255 NINKID

-4278 AVDIEEELEELHAYC
+4278 AVDIEEELEDLHAYC
-4293 QEVCEDVDPCLRE
+4293 QEVFGRVARFHQRLVAVQPVCEDVDPCLRE
-4306 AEGFEGAG
+4306 TEGVEGAG
-4314 DRLEPGE
+4314 DRLDPGE
-4321 VSLSVPD
+4321 VSLSVPA
-4328 PPDSVPQHRSGRET
+4328 PPDSVPQHWSGRET

-4431 RVPDD
+4431 RVSDD
-4436 LKNNFPQDAGSVEMD
+4436 LKNNFPQDAGSVETD

-4463 NLLHAQALS
+4463 SLLHAQTLS

-4487 NSDLDHVSA
+4487 NSDLDHVST

-4508 RTPEAPST
+4508 RTPEAHST
-4516 LAAIQEKMRSLGDI
+4516 LATIQEKMRSLGDI

-4552 QSGSDEARGLQDR
+4552 QSGSNEARGLQDR
-4565 LHSVNGHWNRLTQE
+4565 LHSVNGHWNRVTQE

-4603 VQTWLANCAERRERL
+4603 VQTWLANCAERREGL
-4618 QPTAPTLGMQT
+4618 QPTAPTLGTQT
-4629 LAQQRRHLLALQE
+4629 LAQQRRQLLALQE

-4663 NPQGPRQR
+4663 NPQGPGQR
-4671 EAREKICAIASKARL
+4671 EAREEICAIASKARL

-4708 SVEELDVTGVPQT
+4708 SAEELDVMGVPQT

-4748 QTSPRG
+4748 QTSPREW
-4754 RPFLGRVLR
+4754 PFLGRVLR

-4773 LLLLLASL
+4773 LLLLLTSL